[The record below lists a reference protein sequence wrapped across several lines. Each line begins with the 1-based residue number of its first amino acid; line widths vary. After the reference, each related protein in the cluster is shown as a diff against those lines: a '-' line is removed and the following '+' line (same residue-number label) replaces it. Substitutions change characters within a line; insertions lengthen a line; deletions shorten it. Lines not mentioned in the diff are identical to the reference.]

1 MNTIVG
7 SLVGICFS
15 AVFTGA
21 VCLACYMGFGRPN
34 YFPELGE
41 TYMGWVLTLF
51 GSTAA
56 AFALLGLIFDTLGT
70 IQYFVRKARS

>member
-1 MNTIVG
+1 MNTISFG
-7 SLVGICFS
+7 LVGVCFS
-15 AVFTGA
+15 TVFTSL
-21 VCLACYMGFGRPN
+21 VCLACYMGFGHPN

-41 TYMGWVLTLF
+41 TYMGWALTLF

-70 IQYFVRKARS
+70 IQYFVRKAR

>member
-15 AVFTGA
+15 AVFTGV
-21 VCLACYMGFGRPN
+21 VCLACYLGYGEPN
-34 YFPELGE
+34 YMATEGQ